1 MEVWNNENY
10 HDVVFKTFVQ
20 PFFLSLNNSV
30 LFDTIDSS
38 HSSAGDEAAQLII
51 FFHKQNVSRFEKKK
65 LRKGDFNRK

>member
-30 LFDTIDSS
+30 LFDTIDSN
-38 HSSAGDEAAQLII
+38 HSSAGDEAAQLIL
-51 FFHKQNVSRFEKKK
+51 FFHKQNVSSEEY
-65 LRKGDFNRK
+65 RKINK